1 MKFIKAT
8 VLTEKSIL
16 KSPDKYEYKE
26 LLINLDLI
34 SHITTSKTTK
44 GEIYYELKNA
54 NAMSFA
60 WVDPKHAKEIFDAIG
75 VEY

>member
-16 KSPDKYEYKE
+16 RSPDKYEYRE
-26 LLINLDLI
+26 ILINLDQI
-34 SHITTSKTTK
+34 SHITTDKTTK
-44 GEIYYELKNA
+44 GEIYYKIWNA
-54 NAMSFA
+54 NAIFA